1 MKILKNVSDDPEDY
15 FLFFGFLNVF
25 ELFFPFEPFEF
36 ELYKGKVFC

>member
-1 MKILKNVSDDPEDY
+1 MKILKNMSDDPEDY
-15 FLFFGFLNVF
+15 FLFFGFLNFF